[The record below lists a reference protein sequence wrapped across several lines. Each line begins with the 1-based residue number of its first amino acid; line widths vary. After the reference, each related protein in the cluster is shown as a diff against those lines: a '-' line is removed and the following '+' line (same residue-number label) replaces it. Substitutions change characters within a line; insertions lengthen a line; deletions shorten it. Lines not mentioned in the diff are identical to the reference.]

1 LTEIWPT
8 IRLLLNWGSRVLGCL
23 VLVALGLFV
32 VAWIMNLRDE
42 PLTPESQALLVPPP
56 NPYAPEDNIYL
67 ALAGLDAPP
76 GESVT
81 AVGLARIERFNRQ
94 VDLAS
99 REARPET
106 LGGAPT
112 QDPGPRL
119 EFRGDVGFCEPLNR
133 SVWSDAPEHT
143 TDIAKLLADNAEL
156 YQRYAGLHRRRGFH
170 ETAHPSI
177 TSPPVFLSA
186 VPIRKLF
193 LAHAALRLRSGEPR
207 AQRVALADLA
217 DDVRLWRAV
226 LTGRGALI
234 SKMIAIAY
242 LEGDYLVL
250 ADMIADPQAAVP
262 VGAADAEVVVPLFA
276 LGDWN
281 IGSAFAEEF
290 RAEVSTLEQLQ
301 RASATGLWVPERYT
315 GDLLLQSWNR
325 VENIAGAHFFKLHAT
340 ENQFARQA
348 ARLIG
353 SAAADPAAFTA
364 NGRQPLGSP
373 LVSEHPWTVWLSYNP
388 IGKILAAIPAQGLT
402 GYAPRAWDGA
412 ALQRLVRLSYEIRRQ
427 GIEPAGIPA
436 FLARHPEWS
445 THPGDGRPFLWDAK
459 NGELR
464 IQTMGRQPAGRRFGI
479 GIWQPHSTG

>member
-1 LTEIWPT
+1 LTEIGST
-8 IRLLLNWGSRVLGCL
+8 IRFLLKWSGLVIGSLVLIALLLF
-23 VLVALGLFV
+23 AA
-32 VAWIMNLRDE
+32 AWTMNLRDE

-81 AVGLARIERFNRQ
+81 VVGLARIERFNRQ

-99 REARPET
+99 RDPRPET
-106 LGGAPT
+106 LGGSAT

-119 EFRGDVGFCEPLNR
+119 EFRGDISFCEPLNR
-133 SVWSDAPEHT
+133 SVWSDAPAHK

-156 YQRYAGLHRRRGFH
+156 YQRYVGLHRRPGFH
-170 ETAHPSI
+170 ETADPSI
-177 TSPPVFLSA
+177 TSPSVYFSA
-186 VPIRKLF
+186 TPIRKLF
-193 LAHAALRLRSGEPR
+193 LADAALRLRTGEPR
-207 AQRVALADLA
+207 VQRAALADLT
-217 DDVRLWRAV
+217 DDVHLWRAV

-250 ADMIADPQAAVP
+250 ADMIADSQAAVP
-262 VGAADAEVVVPLFA
+262 VDAADADVVVPLFA

-290 RAEVSTLEQLQ
+290 RAEVFTMEQLQ
-301 RASATGLWVPERYT
+301 RASATGLRVPERYT
-315 GDLLLQSWNR
+315 GDILLQSWNR
-325 VENIAGAHFFKLHAT
+325 VANVATAHFFKLHAT
-340 ENQFARQA
+340 ENLFARNA
-348 ARLIG
+348 AQLIV

-364 NGRQPLGSP
+364 KSRQPPESLP
-373 LVSEHPWTVWLSYNP
+373 ASEHPWTVWLSYNP
-388 IGKILAAIPAQGLT
+388 IGKILVAIAAPGLAD
-402 GYAPRAWDGA
+402 YPLRAWDGA

-427 GIEPAGIPA
+427 GIEPAGIAA

-445 THPGDGRPFLWDAK
+445 THPGDGRLFLRDAK

-464 IQTMGRQPAGRRFGI
+464 IQTMGRQAPGRRFSI
-479 GIWQPHSTG
+479 RIWQPQSAG

>member
-8 IRLLLNWGSRVLGCL
+8 IRFLLKWAGIVFGCL
-23 VLVALGLFV
+23 VLVALLLFAA
-32 VAWIMNLRDE
+32 AWTINLRDE
-42 PLTPESQALLVPPP
+42 PLTPESQALHVPPP
-56 NPYAPEDNIYL
+56 NPYAPEDNIYV

-94 VDLAS
+94 IDLAL
-99 REARPET
+99 RDPRPET
-106 LGGAPT
+106 LGGVAT

-119 EFRGDVGFCEPLNR
+119 EFRGDVSFCEPLNR
-133 SVWSDAPEHT
+133 SLWSDAPAHK

-156 YQRYAGLHRRRGFH
+156 YQRYVGLHRRPGFH
-170 ETAHPSI
+170 ETAHPSM
-177 TSPPVFLSA
+177 TTPPVYLPA

-193 LAHAALRLRSGEPR
+193 LADAALRLRTGEPR
-207 AQRVALADLA
+207 AQRAALADLT

-242 LEGDYLVL
+242 LQGDYLVL
-250 ADMIADPQAAVP
+250 ADMIADSQAPVP
-262 VGAADAEVVVPLFA
+262 VGAADADGVVPLFA

-290 RAEVSTLEQLQ
+290 RAEVFTLEQLQ
-301 RASATGLWVPERYT
+301 RASATGLRVPERYT
-315 GDLLLQSWNR
+315 GDILLQSWNR
-325 VENIAGAHFFKLHAT
+325 VENVATAHFFKLHAT
-340 ENQFARQA
+340 ENLFARNA
-348 ARLIG
+348 AQLII
-353 SAAADPAAFTA
+353 SAAADPAAFTSKR
-364 NGRQPLGSP
+364 RQPLESLP
-373 LVSEHPWTVWLSYNP
+373 ASEHPWTVGLSYNP
-388 IGKILAAIPAQGLT
+388 IGKILAAIAAPGLT
-402 GYAPRAWDGA
+402 DYARRAWDGA

-427 GIEPAGIPA
+427 GIETAGMPA

-464 IQTMGRQPAGRRFGI
+464 VQTVGRQPAGRRFSI
-479 GIWQPHSTG
+479 RVWQPQSAR